1 MKTFEKK
8 IATSLQT
15 RDKRGFALIEL
26 LTAVA
31 TVAILIGLLL
41 PAIQRKRE
49 GVLAEEMTEELHAA
63 TAAAKYYRSLR
74 GAFPQSLAQLVQ
86 FVTANPSAGV
96 SIDPRLA
103 SGKINGYLCEIVEA
117 DQDHCIIE
125 AEPEFPGIT
134 GSQTVRASTSTLTD
148 TLISG
153 FVTPGSDEAR
163 EEVFNRIRLKAAET
177 VVKLLA
183 SSHYAAWEIQGLIR
197 EQIEGNLANVMDT
210 DGDGRTTIDEI
221 RNYDDPNMDS
231 ALKGPLSEFIDY
243 VAREMKWDSLSEQES
258 QNTAAVTTE
267 LEEFANAAHVPPLF
281 SYDGLSVLTI
291 TAVTDGTSN
300 TMMVGELQAAEAA
313 QAAGDQKGK
322 SRAIKNYQK
331 QVKAQIGQTL
341 TRANANTLITMSQML

>member
-31 TVAILIGLLL
+31 TIAVLIGLLL
-41 PAIQRKRE
+41 PAIQWKRE
-49 GVLAEEMTEELHAA
+49 RGLAEEMTEELHAA

-74 GAFPQSLAQLVQ
+74 GEFPQSLAQLVQ
-86 FVTANPSAGV
+86 FVTANPSAGI

-103 SGKINGYLCEIVEA
+103 SGRINGHLCEIVEA

-163 EEVFNRIRLKAAET
+163 EEMFNRIRLKAAET
-177 VVKLLA
+177 VVTLLA
-183 SSHYAAWEIQGLIR
+183 SHYAAWEINGLVR
-197 EQIEGNLANVMDT
+197 EQIESNFIANVMDT
-210 DGDGRTTIDEI
+210 DADGRTTIDEI

-291 TAVTDGTSN
+291 TAITDGTSN
-300 TMMVGELQAAEAA
+300 TLLISELKAAEAA
-313 QAAGDQKGK
+313 DAAGDQKGK
-322 SRAIKNYQK
+322 SKAIKNYQK

-341 TRANANTLITMSQML
+341 TRTNAKTLITMSSTL